1 MTTNDSSQYEKS
13 GVSTQGAETALD
25 AIKRHIPATRGFNP
39 DFPVALDLGYF
50 ANVIDIGGGQ
60 GLAFC
65 TDGVGTKVIVAE
77 LVDRYDTLGIDCVA
91 MNVNDLIC
99 LGAVPVSMVDYIAC
113 SHTDPRIF
121 EELAVGLKEGARQGR
136 VSISGGEIS
145 QVKEIV
151 NGIDLIGSAVGLVQ
165 LDQVNTGQNVR
176 PGQVVVGIASS
187 GVHSNGLTLARR
199 VLLGESLEEQKKN
212 AAKVDSTLGKTVGDE
227 LLVPTYIYV
236 QDMLALWKTGVEVRA
251 MVNITGGG
259 LSNLNRVSADG
270 IQFVLDQLPEP
281 LPVFKLIQERGKV
294 SDAEMYEVFNM
305 GVGFVVV
312 VDDDAA
318 ARTVIDTCK
327 TFDHPAQVIGRI
339 EAGEGCSVSV
349 PQKNLKAVGSEVL
362 TI

>member
-1 MTTNDSSQYEKS
+1 MAPDNSSQYEKS

-77 LVDRYDTLGIDCVA
+77 LVDRYDTLGIDCIA

-121 EELAVGLKEGARQGR
+121 EELAIGLKEGARQGR

-151 NGIDLIGSAVGLVQ
+151 NGIDLIGSAVGLVS
-165 LDQVNTGQNVR
+165 LANVNTGQDVK

-199 VLLGESLEEQKKN
+199 VLLGETLEEQKQN
-212 AAKVDSTLGKTVGDE
+212 AGKMESALGKTLGDE
-227 LLVPTYIYV
+227 LLVPTCIYV
-236 QDMLALWKTGVEVRA
+236 QDMLALWKTDIKVRA
-251 MVNITGGG
+251 MVHITGGG

-270 IQFVLDQLPEP
+270 VQFVLDKLPEP
-281 LPVFKLIQERGKV
+281 SGVFQLIQERGKI

-305 GVGFVVV
+305 GTGFVVV
-312 VDDDAA
+312 VDDEASA
-318 ARTVIDTCK
+318 QTVINICG
-327 TFDHPAQVIGRI
+327 TFAHPAQIIGRI
-339 EAGEGCSVSV
+339 ESGDGKSVLV
-349 PQKNLKAVGSEVL
+349 PQKNLKAVGSEIRPV
-362 TI
+362 

>member
-1 MTTNDSSQYEKS
+1 MTSKQPSQYEQS

-25 AIKRHIPATRGFNP
+25 AIKRHIPATRGFNTK
-39 DFPVALDLGYF
+39 FPVALDLGYF
-50 ANVIDIGGGQ
+50 ANVIDIGNGQ

-99 LGAVPVSMVDYIAC
+99 LGATPVSMVDYIAC

-121 EELAVGLKEGARQGR
+121 EELAIGLKEGARQGQ

-151 NGIDLIGSAVGLVQ
+151 QGIDLIGSAVGLVA
-165 LDQVNTGQNVR
+165 LDRVNTGQGVK
-176 PGQVVVGIASS
+176 PGQVVVGISAS

-199 VLLGESLEEQKKN
+199 ALLGTTLEEQKQN
-212 AAKVDSTLGKTVGDE
+212 VGTMEPSLGKTIGDE
-227 LLVPTYIYV
+227 LLTPTFIYV
-236 QDMLALWKTGVEVRA
+236 QDMLALWETDVKVRA

-259 LSNLNRVSADG
+259 LSNLNRVSADD
-270 IQFVLDQLPEP
+270 ICFVLDQLAEP
-281 LPVFKLIQERGKV
+281 LPVFQLIQERGGI

-305 GVGFVVV
+305 GLGFVVV
-312 VDDDAA
+312 VDDTAEA
-318 ARTVIDTCK
+318 QTVIDVCRK
-327 TFDHPAQVIGRI
+327 FNHPAQVVGHIESGTGR
-339 EAGEGCSVSV
+339 SVTL
-349 PQKNLKAVGSEVL
+349 PQKNL
-362 TI
+362 TYR

>member
-1 MTTNDSSQYEKS
+1 MTSKEQSRYEQS

-25 AIKRHIPATRGFNP
+25 AIKRHIPATRGFNTK
-39 DFPVALDLGYF
+39 FPVALDLGYF

-77 LVDRYDTLGIDCVA
+77 LADRYDTLGIDCVA

-99 LGAVPVSMVDYIAC
+99 LGATPVSMVDYIAC

-121 EELAVGLKEGARQGR
+121 EELAIGLKEGARQGQ

-165 LDQVNTGQNVR
+165 LDRVNTGQDVK
-176 PGQVVVGIASS
+176 PGQVVVGVAAS

-199 VLLGESLEEQKKN
+199 VLLGESAQEQKQNIGKLEP
-212 AAKVDSTLGKTVGDE
+212 ALGKTIGDE
-227 LLVPTYIYV
+227 LLVPTHIYV
-236 QDMLALWKTGVEVRA
+236 QDMLALWETDVNVRA

-259 LSNLNRVSADG
+259 LSNLNRVSAGD
-270 IQFVLDQLPEP
+270 ICFVLDQLMEP
-281 LPVFKLIQERGKV
+281 LPVFRLIQERGGI

-305 GVGFVVV
+305 GLGFVAV
-312 VDDDAA
+312 VDDDASA
-318 ARTVIDTCK
+318 KTVIDVCAR
-327 TFDHPAQVIGRI
+327 FNHPAQIIGRI
-339 EAGEGCSVSV
+339 ESGTGRSVTV
-349 PQKNLKAVGSEVL
+349 PPKNL
-362 TI
+362 TYR

>member
-1 MTTNDSSQYEKS
+1 MADSSQYEKS
-13 GVSTQGAETALD
+13 GVSNKGAETALD
-25 AIKRHIPATRGFNP
+25 AIKRHIPATRGFNT

-121 EELAVGLKEGARQGR
+121 EELAIGLKEGARQGR

-151 NGIDLIGSAVGLVQ
+151 KGIDLIGSAVGLVP
-165 LDQVNTGQNVR
+165 LNAVNTGQDVK
-176 PGQVVVGIASS
+176 PGQVVVGISSS

-199 VLLGESLEEQKKN
+199 VLLGETLEEQKQN
-212 AAKVDSTLGKTVGDE
+212 AGKMESSLGKTLGDE

-236 QDMLALWKTGVEVRA
+236 EDMLALWKTDVKIRA

-270 IQFVLDQLPEP
+270 IQFVLDKLPEP
-281 LPVFKLIQERGKV
+281 LPVFQLIQERGGI
-294 SDAEMYEVFNM
+294 SDDEMYDVFNM
-305 GVGFVVV
+305 GTGFVVV
-312 VDDDAA
+312 VDDEASA
-318 ARTVIDTCK
+318 QIVIDTCK
-327 TFDHPAQVIGRI
+327 TFGHPAQIIGSI
-339 EAGEGCSVSV
+339 ESGDDKSVLV
-349 PQKNLKAVGSEVL
+349 PQKNLKPIRAK
-362 TI
+362 